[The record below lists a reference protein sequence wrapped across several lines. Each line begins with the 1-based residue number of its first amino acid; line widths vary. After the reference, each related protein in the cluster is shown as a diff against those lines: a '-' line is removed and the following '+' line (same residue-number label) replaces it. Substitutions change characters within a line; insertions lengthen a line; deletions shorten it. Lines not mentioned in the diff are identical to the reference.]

1 MRIGIIFTGIIE
13 EYFIDEFI
21 SLYGN
26 IDSKYC
32 KIVSTWDYTDQKL
45 IDVLKCNGF
54 HVVLSHFPESIHKS
68 SVNCQLFSYKMGV
81 DFAINN
87 QITHVFRTRSD
98 MYINDIQKLL
108 TIYESVYCGKPIF
121 LGLCNHMGGYLFD
134 WAYFN
139 SIDFLSDITFIYQ
152 SYDDSRFP
160 EKYLQELF
168 FGSSDIFVIMN
179 RVSFSIYQLSENN
192 VEIGFLKQ
200 CYREQGNLL
209 YHYIQHGLLN
219 AP

>member
-26 IDSKYC
+26 IDNEYC
-32 KIVSTWDYTDQKL
+32 KIVSTWDYTDQKI
-45 IDVLKCNGF
+45 IDVLNSNGF
-54 HVVLSHFPESIHKS
+54 HVVLSHFPESIHKTS
-68 SVNCQLFSYKMGV
+68 ANYQLFSYKMGV
-81 DFAINN
+81 EFAINN
-87 QITHVFRTRSD
+87 QITHVFQTRSD

-108 TIYESVYCGKPIF
+108 TIYKSIYCGKPIF
-121 LGLCNHMGGYLFD
+121 LGSFDHMGGYLFNY
-134 WAYFN
+134 AYF
-139 SIDFLSDITFIYQ
+139 IPVDFLSDVPNIYQ

-168 FGSSDIFVIMN
+168 FGTSNIFVIMN
-179 RVSFSIYQLSENN
+179 RVSFSIYQLIENN

-200 CYREQGNLL
+200 CYRDQGNVL
-209 YHYIQHGLLN
+209 YRYIQCRLLN